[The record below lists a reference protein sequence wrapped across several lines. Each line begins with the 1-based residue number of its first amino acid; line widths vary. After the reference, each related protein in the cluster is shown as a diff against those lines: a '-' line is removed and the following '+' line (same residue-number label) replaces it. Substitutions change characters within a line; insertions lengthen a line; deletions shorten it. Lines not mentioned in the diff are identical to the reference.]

1 MTKKDKRAKRW
12 LTFGSWMSYL
22 VPLGIFAGFN
32 FSRIFRNPEAG
43 LTFFGIT
50 LIASLL
56 GVVFH
61 QLGLW
66 KKQSVKLLTTSGVL
80 WLLTAL
86 IPNILVFAFIIGG
99 GMLFDETLFRPN
111 IEKINKRGEKNE
123 N

>member
-1 MTKKDKRAKRW
+1 
-12 LTFGSWMSYL
+12 MSYL
-22 VPLGIFAGFN
+22 VPLAIFAGFN

-86 IPNILVFAFIIGG
+86 IPNILIFAFIIGG
-99 GMLFDETLFRPN
+99 GMFFDETLFRPN

-123 N
+123 T